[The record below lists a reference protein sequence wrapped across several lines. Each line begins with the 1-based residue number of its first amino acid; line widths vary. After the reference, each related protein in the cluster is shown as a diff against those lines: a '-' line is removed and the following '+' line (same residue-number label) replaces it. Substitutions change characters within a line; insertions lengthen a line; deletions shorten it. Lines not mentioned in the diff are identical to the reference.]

1 MRKKWHVREK
11 QGKAAC
17 DLVESLYTE
26 EKNKDQKVAMYRD
39 TDCKEGSEYESAE
52 EGHDGEENEKD
63 DNEDAGAKDHNEN
76 LQASDGEGGGRA
88 TDDAMNVSGQSEG
101 EDHRNGKGT
110 VTNNNEQTDEGPCPS
125 SSTVT
130 PMRTVTGVESRRPAE
145 VNNDFLEMNKKLH
158 ANIEDQQQ
166 QELHN
171 SHSRECGEDNCL
183 EEQPSNPS
191 QHENPA
197 FDANTPRRLRSY
209 GRNRQG
215 WLNIFVYI
223 FMVNK

>member
-1 MRKKWHVREK
+1 
-11 QGKAAC
+11 
-17 DLVESLYTE
+17 
-26 EKNKDQKVAMYRD
+26 
-39 TDCKEGSEYESAE
+39 
-52 EGHDGEENEKD
+52 
-63 DNEDAGAKDHNEN
+63 
-76 LQASDGEGGGRA
+76 
-88 TDDAMNVSGQSEG
+88 
-101 EDHRNGKGT
+101 
-110 VTNNNEQTDEGPCPS
+110 
-125 SSTVT
+125 
-130 PMRTVTGVESRRPAE
+130 MRTVTGVESRRPAE

-223 FMVNK
+223 FMINK